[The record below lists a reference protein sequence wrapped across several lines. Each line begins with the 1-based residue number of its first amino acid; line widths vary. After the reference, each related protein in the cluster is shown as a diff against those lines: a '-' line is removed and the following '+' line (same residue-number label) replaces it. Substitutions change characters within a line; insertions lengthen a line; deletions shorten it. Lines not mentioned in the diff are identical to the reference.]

1 MKNDDIP
8 DPLFREAVEAIDAGN
23 ITLLQNLLKENPQL
37 VSKRLDVPAEG
48 YFSNPYLLWF
58 IADNPIRHE
67 KLPENIVDI
76 TRLVIQ
82 YAQQEAAETFVSQ
95 INYTLGLVDTGR
107 IPKECGV
114 QIELMDLL
122 IDAGATPGSG
132 HGALAHGNI
141 EAARHLIERG
151 GKLTLTTAICLDRVE
166 DIMQLEKGASD
177 SDRENALVAA
187 AFYGKAEWIAFLIGK
202 GVNVNAYLDASGG
215 FHYHATALHQAVY
228 SGSLDSVKLLVE
240 AGADLNAKDRIYDG
254 TTLGWAQYMQTEEK
268 DELMIKKY
276 VAIETYLHGKQ
287 SS

>member
-8 DPLFREAVEAIDAGN
+8 DPLFREAVDAIDTGN

-37 VSKRLDVPAEG
+37 VSRPLDVPAEG

-76 TRLVIQ
+76 TRLITQ
-82 YAQQEAAETFVSQ
+82 YAQREAAETFIAQ
-95 INYTLGLVDTGR
+95 INYTLGLVATGR

-141 EAARHLIERG
+141 EAAKHLIARG
-151 GKLTLTTAICLDRVE
+151 GKLTLTTAICLDRAE
-166 DIMQLEKGASD
+166 DVMQLEKGASD
-177 SDRENALVAA
+177 SDREKALVAA
-187 AFYGKAEWIAFLIGK
+187 AFYAKAEWIAFLIGK
-202 GVNVNAYLDASGG
+202 GVNVNAYVDASGG

-228 SGSLDSVKLLVE
+228 SGSLDSVKLLVT
-240 AGADLNAKDRIYDG
+240 AGADLDARDRIYNG
-254 TTLGWAQYMQTEEK
+254 TPLGWAEYMQTEEK
-268 DELMIKKY
+268 DEMMIRKY
-276 VAIETYLHGKQ
+276 AAIETYLRSKQ
-287 SS
+287 NG